1 MMYRKG
7 WHVVRIVIMAGIL
20 SMVTY
25 LPGAWA
31 QNTGTSAAP
40 SGVTVLPSVTGMTP
54 DQAAAARNLTPA
66 QRGAIA
72 QELGKTGGK
81 LTPEA
86 VDALKGK
93 PEFQGLSP
101 EEVAKGKELIE
112 QAEKQKADTAAEQI
126 KKPAEEEKADAAA
139 AEKAEKPTEAQ
150 KRTITDLPKGE
161 TLFERAQLIGS
172 YQDIS
177 LDLRP
182 FGYDFFR
189 EAAVKVITDW
199 KDIPIPL
206 QYVVGP
212 GDEVRI
218 MLWGRVNASYKLTV
232 DRDGK
237 IAVPD
242 IGPLNVAGM
251 TFEEMT
257 GYLTKQAQQITGTNV
272 DITMG
277 ALRTIPIF
285 VLGDVRRP
293 GAYTIG
299 ALATITDALLL
310 SGGPSEIGTMRT
322 IQLKRNDTIIKQYDL
337 YDLLLKGDKSQDMTL
352 QAGDI
357 VFVPVIGPYA
367 AIAGNVKRP
376 AIYELKDD
384 YSLAHLFDLAGGIIP
399 TAYTQQIQVE
409 RTIKNEK
416 KIVVD
421 IDDKNLSRAKGILLQ
436 DGDIVK
442 VFPIVEKD
450 VNAVY
455 LQGNV
460 KRGGKYALTPGMRLK
475 DILKSEQEL
484 LPDTYFDYAL
494 IKRVQ
499 PPGMETTLV
508 PFSLEKL
515 LLRNDPKS
523 NLQLEPQDQIFIF
536 SKWFFRDKPY
546 YAVSGE
552 VRQGGRFDL
561 SENTRV
567 KDAILTA
574 GDLTKEAYLKKG
586 ELIRVDKNKEF
597 RTLYFNVARA
607 MAGDPAENILLQDE
621 DRIIIHS
628 LYEEKWREEV
638 SIAGEIK
645 DPGTFL
651 LTEKMRISDLF
662 FKAGGQTRDTLL
674 EEAELYRTDWKTKEV
689 TLVKLDLG
697 KALAGDRTHN
707 IALQDL
713 DRLVVHSTW
722 EKVFKKSVSVDGE
735 VRKPGTYQYADN
747 MTVRDLMFAAGGE
760 TRDTYFEEAELYRTD
775 WRTKKVTL
783 VKLDLGKALAGDP
796 KNNIVLQDLDHFIVH
811 SMWEQEYRKMVFIEG
826 LVRNPGE
833 YRFAD
838 NMTVRDLIFAAGNV
852 LESTSLEEAE
862 LSSRII
868 NEENKAEVVH
878 RNLDLGKALAG
889 DPAHNV
895 TLKPY
900 DRLFVK
906 QIPNWRDAE
915 KYATIAG
922 EVVYPGRYALAKGER
937 LSSLIERAGGY
948 SDLAYT
954 RGAVFTRESVRA
966 MQQKSLTEMVERME
980 RELVSQSSVELST
993 AASKESISATQAEL
1007 EQKQKFLV
1015 SLRELKATG
1024 RMTVRI
1030 GHLRLLKG
1038 SEYDIM
1044 LEDGDSLTIP
1054 PRNDVVTV
1062 VGSVMTHGS
1071 YIYSDEY
1078 SYDNYIDMAGGYTK
1092 FADKK
1097 NVFIVKVDGSA
1108 KKARGAV
1115 SWNPFKERWEMTAF
1129 GEKIKEIEPGDTI
1142 VVPEEIGRIAWL
1154 REIKDVTQVL
1164 MQLAVTAGVVY
1175 NMW

>member
-1 MMYRKG
+1 MSG
-7 WHVVRIVIMAGIL
+7 IVLML
-20 SMVTY
+20 TCSTF
-25 LPGAWA
+25 LWA
-31 QNTGTSAAP
+31 QDTGASAAP

-54 DQAAAARNLTPA
+54 DQAAAAQNLTPA

-72 QELGKTGGK
+72 RELGKTGGK

-112 QAEKQKADTAAEQI
+112 QAEKQQV
-126 KKPAEEEKADAAA
+126 DAAQ
-139 AEKAEKPTEAQ
+139 AEKAEKPADAQ

-161 TLFERAQLIGS
+161 TLFERAQVVGS

-189 EAAVKVITDW
+189 EAAVKVVTDW
-199 KDIPIPL
+199 KDIPIPM

-218 MLWGRVNASYKLTV
+218 MLWGRVNASYNLTV
-232 DRDGK
+232 DRNGK

-257 GYLTKQAQQITGTNV
+257 GYLTKQARQITGTNV

-310 SGGPSEIGTMRT
+310 SGGPSEIGTMRA
-322 IQLKRNDTIIKQYDL
+322 IELKRNDKVIKRYDL
-337 YDLLLKGDKSQDMTL
+337 YNLLLKGDKSQDMTL

-376 AIYELKDD
+376 AVYELKDD
-384 YSLAHLFDLAGGIIP
+384 YSLAHLFELAGGIVP

-421 IDDKNLSRAKGILLQ
+421 IDDKNLSRAGSIMLR

-442 VFPIVEKD
+442 VFPIVERD

-494 IKRVQ
+494 IKRYQ
-499 PPGMETTLV
+499 PPGMETILV
-508 PFSLEKL
+508 PFSLDKL
-515 LLRNDPKS
+515 LLRNDPRS
-523 NLQLEPQDQIFIF
+523 NLPLEPQDQIFVF

-546 YAVSGE
+546 FAVSGE

-574 GDLTKEAYLKKG
+574 GNVTKDAFLDKA
-586 ELIRVDKNKEF
+586 ELIRINEKKENY
-597 RTLYFNVARA
+597 TIYFDVAKA
-607 MAGDPAENILLQDE
+607 LENDPRQNLLLQDQ

-628 LYEEKWREEV
+628 VWEQVERKEV
-638 SIAGEIK
+638 YIDGDVK
-645 DPGTFL
+645 NPGTYL
-651 LTEKMRISDLF
+651 LTEGMTVKDLI
-662 FKAGGQTRDTLL
+662 FKAGSTRESAYLGDAEITSLVVD
-674 EEAELYRTDWKTKEV
+674 EAQMAR
-689 TLVKLDLG
+689 
-697 KALAGDRTHN
+697 
-707 IALQDL
+707 L
-713 DRLVVHSTW
+713 DRKT
-722 EKVFKKSVSVDGE
+722 
-735 VRKPGTYQYADN
+735 
-747 MTVRDLMFAAGGE
+747 
-760 TRDTYFEEAELYRTD
+760 
-775 WRTKKVTL
+775 
-783 VKLDLGKALAGDP
+783 
-796 KNNIVLQDLDHFIVH
+796 
-811 SMWEQEYRKMVFIEG
+811 
-826 LVRNPGE
+826 
-833 YRFAD
+833 
-838 NMTVRDLIFAAGNV
+838 
-852 LESTSLEEAE
+852 
-862 LSSRII
+862 I
-868 NEENKAEVVH
+868 N
-878 RNLDLGKALAG
+878 LGKALAG

-895 TLKPY
+895 ALLPY
-900 DRLFVK
+900 DRLQVK
-906 QIPNWRDAE
+906 RIPDWHEA
-915 KYATIAG
+915 KFASIGG
-922 EVVYPGRYALAKGER
+922 EVVFPGRYSIKKGER

-954 RGAVFTRESVRA
+954 RGAIFTRESVRA

-980 RELVSQSSVELST
+980 RELISQSSVELST

-1054 PRNDVVTV
+1054 ARNDVVTV

>member
-1 MMYRKG
+1 MTCKKRSYALQLA
-7 WHVVRIVIMAGIL
+7 IMAGVLFMLTCTCIPG
-20 SMVTY
+20 
-25 LPGAWA
+25 LPGLWA
-31 QNTGTSAAP
+31 QNSSASAASSAQV
-40 SGVTVLPSVTGMTP
+40 SGVTMLPSVTGMTP

-66 QRGAIA
+66 QKGAIA
-72 QELGKTGGK
+72 QELEKTGGK
-81 LTPEA
+81 LTPGA
-86 VDALKGK
+86 VDALKGR
-93 PEFQGLSP
+93 PEFEGLSP

-112 QAEKQKADTAAEQI
+112 QAEKKQPDRAADRG
-126 KKPAEEEKADAAA
+126 P
-139 AEKAEKPTEAQ
+139 

-161 TLFERAQLIGS
+161 TLFERAQMLGS
-172 YQDIS
+172 YQNIP

-189 EAAVKVITDW
+189 EAAIKVITDR
-199 KDIPIPL
+199 KDIPVPL

-218 MLWGRVNASYKLTV
+218 VLWGRVNASYTLTV

-237 IAVPD
+237 IAIPD

-251 TFEEMT
+251 TFEEMS
-257 GYLTKQAQQITGTNV
+257 GHLTSQAQQITGTNV

-322 IQLKRNDTIIKQYDL
+322 IQLKRSDTIIKQYDL

-384 YSLAHLFDLAGGIIP
+384 YTLAHLFDLAGGIIP

-523 NLQLEPQDQIFIF
+523 NLPLEPQDQIFVF

-561 SENTRV
+561 EENTRV
-567 KDAILTA
+567 KDAILAA
-574 GDLTKEAYLKKG
+574 GNVTKDAFLEKA
-586 ELIRVDKNKEF
+586 ELIRVNEKKEYY
-597 RTLYFNVARA
+597 TIYFNVAEA
-607 MAGDPAENILLQDE
+607 LANNPQENLLVHDQDS
-621 DRIIIHS
+621 IIIHS
-628 LYEEKWREEV
+628 VWEQVNKEEV
-638 SIAGEIK
+638 YVDGDVK
-645 DPGTFL
+645 NPGAYL
-651 LTEKMRISDLF
+651 LTQGMTVKDLI
-662 FKAGGQTRDTLL
+662 FKAGNLL
-674 EEAELYRTDWKTKEV
+674 DSAFVGEAEITSLVVDNAQVAKMERKTI
-689 TLVKLDLG
+689 DLQ
-697 KALAGDRTHN
+697 KALAGDSAHN
-707 IALQDL
+707 II
-713 DRLVVHSTW
+713 
-722 EKVFKKSVSVDGE
+722 
-735 VRKPGTYQYADN
+735 
-747 MTVRDLMFAAGGE
+747 LM
-760 TRDTYFEEAELYRTD
+760 
-775 WRTKKVTL
+775 
-783 VKLDLGKALAGDP
+783 
-796 KNNIVLQDLDHFIVH
+796 
-811 SMWEQEYRKMVFIEG
+811 
-826 LVRNPGE
+826 
-833 YRFAD
+833 
-838 NMTVRDLIFAAGNV
+838 
-852 LESTSLEEAE
+852 
-862 LSSRII
+862 
-868 NEENKAEVVH
+868 
-878 RNLDLGKALAG
+878 
-889 DPAHNV
+889 
-895 TLKPY
+895 PY
-900 DRLFVK
+900 DRLQVK
-906 QIPNWRDAE
+906 RIPDWHEAKFASIE
-915 KYATIAG
+915 G
-922 EVVYPGRYALAKGER
+922 EVTFPGRYSVKKGER

-948 SDLAYT
+948 TDLAYA

-966 MQQKSLTEMVERME
+966 MQQKSLTEMVERLE
-980 RELVSQSSVELST
+980 RELVSQSAVEMST
-993 AASKESISATQAEL
+993 AVSKEAISATQAEL
-1007 EQKQKFLV
+1007 EQKQKFLA

-1038 SEYDIM
+1038 SEYDIL
-1044 LEDGDSLTIP
+1044 LEDGDRLTIP

-1071 YIYSDEY
+1071 YIYSED
-1078 SYDNYIDMAGGYTK
+1078 YDYENYIDMAGGYTK

-1108 KKARGAV
+1108 RKARGDV

-1154 REIKDVTQVL
+1154 REFKDITQVL